1 MAHRQV
7 LDGRH
12 QAWRTAHAHPTQPRR
27 PVGFPSLSVPST
39 AAQAP
44 RDPMHRPHQAV
55 SAADGHSGLSAVLG
69 QRVQARAGTATQNH
83 GCGRGAGQCIVG
95 LGSGRTKQWLVHE
108 ANIVGGKIPARWA
121 VWAAALLRRSPSTVL
136 VCERVLPS
144 GRVRDSCLA
153 AASMRRSLQGGV
165 GRRRPA
171 KRRGVSVQA
180 AAVAGW
186 APRHPPDCPH
196 SLHPTAGEQGRG
208 ARGPGRPGASPTLS
222 SSPLRQPL
230 GARGATGGGLGGQL
244 TAGHALPHG
253 PAAPLLANARQG
265 RAGAAGGLHSARSP
279 P

>member
-1 MAHRQV
+1 MHC
-7 LDGRH
+7 G
-12 QAWRTAHAHPTQPRR
+12 
-27 PVGFPSLSVPST
+27 VGFRPDEAVVGPIKPISQ
-39 AAQAP
+39 AAK
-44 RDPMHRPHQAV
+44 
-55 SAADGHSGLSAVLG
+55 S
-69 QRVQARAGTATQNH
+69 
-83 GCGRGAGQCIVG
+83 
-95 LGSGRTKQWLVHE
+95 
-108 ANIVGGKIPARWA
+108 PASSERCR
-121 VWAAALLRRSPSTVL
+121 AALLRRSPSTVL

-165 GRRRPA
+165 GAGGRPSA
-171 KRRGVSVQA
+171 GGVSVQA
-180 AAVAGW
+180 AAAAGW
-186 APRHPPDCPH
+186 APWHPPDCPH

-230 GARGATGGGLGGQL
+230 GARGAAGGGLGGQL

-253 PAAPLLANARQG
+253 PAASLLASARQG